1 MITNNKY
8 YKIMSVDLIKEYYDI
23 GVDLREQTVNYVDN
37 TPLTDNQIINPFYI
51 SFSGG
56 NVHKERNKLGMVDS
70 IIAVIMLNNNKTF
83 DDIKKFTKKV
93 LSKNITYNLTGIV
106 PIRIPKSITSN
117 SKYLFRA
124 TLVTDEDLKR
134 FFPEEKFNTQEIVI
148 PMFEL
153 SKDKVIEYLSLYDAK
168 NNLQKLDEKLS
179 LVKSMDSTNNIKI
192 NCDLIKNIN
201 SGTYWTTSFNTKMN
215 VTTIFTER
223 NFQARNNDK
232 IIKITK
238 ENLSKLKDTED
249 LTSSSDYPCNKTVN
263 DRFSDITTFLRND
276 QHRKFYATIPDPN
289 ITLDVYNQIY
299 TKLETEKEK
308 YLFLINTLVSKDY
321 AHLVLMNEKILKE
334 NKNLIQKYLGAF
346 KYAIGYA
353 FLSFYFEECIFLN
366 KTTKNHRY
374 VFDINTAQYLP
385 VFPFTNSNIKLNPY
399 ITLLVHDLQ
408 LNLKE
413 NCLGVDY
420 IKDYDGYG
428 VTDLQTFKRRLNMF
442 ITKNPNKDI
451 FEGLDWN
458 FYGLSGSIIP
468 ACLQKRSPLLDVIIK
483 NSNLSED
490 DAYLRFV
497 DEYYKNSDIDIM
509 CNEQNLIEYLKK
521 AKSTYELIKKNTD
534 SLDSDVT
541 CDTVKTMSISITTHF
556 FELTLDDFNKTYQI
570 SWTLKEYTDNVNDF
584 RVRNYLYSY
593 YAKYKQEQNNHILRL
608 FPDCVDNK
616 FVQDYI
622 TYFSIHDFTI
632 YLCDDSLYTKYNK
645 KETDIILR
653 KSDFVNEQIDKD
665 NNKIVMKIGDSIR
678 FKFNFNKIGRT
689 IEFFKSNSKDFFSLV
704 AHFHLPTV
712 RAYYQGDNVYMTP
725 SCVTAMMTGINIE
738 YKYFAGIRD
747 PVDIINKYN
756 RRGFGVIL
764 NSIELEQYKKFN
776 ENSEKFKVG
785 TKTLYDPMFATID
798 TETKKEYEYLRTNEE
813 IKQIYS
819 EFNSVIDV
827 TKFNT
832 INENGKINQLKTS
845 FFDFYYDSMNV

>member
-1 MITNNKY
+1 
-8 YKIMSVDLIKEYYDI
+8 MSVDLIKEYYDI
-23 GVDLREQTVNYVDN
+23 GVDLRDQSVKYVDN
-37 TPLTDNQIINPFYI
+37 TPLTSNQILNPFYI

-70 IIAVIMLNNNKTF
+70 CIAIIMLNNDRTF

-93 LSKNITYNLTGIV
+93 LTKAQKYNLTGIV
-106 PIRIPKSITSN
+106 PIRVSKSIISN
-117 SKYLFRA
+117 PKYLFRA
-124 TLVTDEDLKR
+124 TLVTDEDLNK
-134 FFPEEKFNTQEIVI
+134 FFPNEKYNAQEIVI

-153 SKDKVIEYLSLYDAK
+153 SKDKVIQYLSLYENK
-168 NNLQKLDEKLS
+168 NSLKKLDETLA
-179 LVKSMDSTNNIKI
+179 LVKSIDSTNHIKFSY
-192 NCDLIKNIN
+192 NLIKNIN
-201 SGTYWTTSFNTKMN
+201 GGTYWANNFNTKMN

-232 IIKITK
+232 IVKITK
-238 ENLSKLKDTED
+238 ENLSKLKDTEE

-276 QHRKFYATIPDPN
+276 QYRTFYATICDPN
-289 ITLDVYNQIY
+289 ITQDVYNNIY
-299 TKLETEKEK
+299 NKLETEKEK

-374 VFDINTAQYLP
+374 VFDINTAQHLP
-385 VFPFTNSNIKLNPY
+385 VFPFSNENIKLNPY
-399 ITLLVHDLQ
+399 ITLLVHDFQ

-420 IKDYDGYG
+420 IKGYDGYG

-442 ITKNPNKDI
+442 VTKNPDKDI

-468 ACLQKRSPLLDVIIK
+468 ACLQKRSPLLDVIMR
-483 NSNLSED
+483 NYNLSED
-490 DAYLRFV
+490 DAYLKFV
-497 DEYYKNSDIDIM
+497 DEYYKTSDIDIM
-509 CNEQNLIEYLKK
+509 CNESNLIEYLKK
-521 AKSTYELIKKNTD
+521 AHTTYDLIKKNTESTD
-534 SLDSDVT
+534 DDIL
-541 CDTVKTMSISITTHF
+541 CETVKTMSISITTHF
-556 FELTLDDFNKTYQI
+556 FELTIDEFNKIYQTNW
-570 SWTLKEYTDNVNDF
+570 STKEYQDNVNDF
-584 RVRNYLYSY
+584 RVRNYLYSFY
-593 YAKYKQEQNNHILRL
+593 SRFKQEQNTFLLKSN
-608 FPDCVDNK
+608 PDCIDNK
-616 FVQDYI
+616 FIKDYL

-632 YLCDDSLYTKYNK
+632 YLCDESLYNKYNK

-653 KSDFVNEQIDKD
+653 KSDFVNEQIREEE
-665 NNKIVMKIGDSIR
+665 NKIVMKIGDSIR
-678 FKFNFNKIGRT
+678 FKFQFNKIGRQ
-689 IEFFKSNSKDFFSLV
+689 IEFFKSNSKDFFSLA

-725 SCVTAMMTGINIE
+725 SCVTAMMTGINVE

-756 RRGFGVIL
+756 RRGFGIIL
-764 NSIELEQYKKFN
+764 NTIELEQYKKFN
-776 ENSEKFKVG
+776 EKSEKFKVG
-785 TKTLYDPMFATID
+785 PKSVYDPMFATIN
-798 TETKKEYEYLRTNEE
+798 TETKKEYEYIRTNEE
-813 IKQIYS
+813 IKQIYL
-819 EFNSVIDV
+819 EFNSVVDV

-845 FFDFYYDSMNV
+845 FFDFYYDSMNS